1 MTPNLTIDRTAV
13 ERFCRRWRITELSL
27 FGSVLRD
34 DFGPQS
40 DIDVLV
46 TFAPG
51 AGRSLFDHHD
61 MQAELAAIVG
71 HPVDIVSRASVEQSP
86 NWIRRQAI
94 LDSAEL
100 FYAA

>member
-1 MTPNLTIDRTAV
+1 MTPNLTIDRAAV
-13 ERFCRRWRITELSL
+13 ERFCRRWKITELWL

-46 TFAPG
+46 TFAPD
-51 AGRSLFDHHD
+51 AGRSLFGHHD

-71 HPVDIVSRASVEQSP
+71 YPVDIVSRASVEQSP

>member
-13 ERFCRRWRITELSL
+13 ERFCRRWRITEL
-27 FGSVLRD
+27 
-34 DFGPQS
+34 
-40 DIDVLV
+40 
-46 TFAPG
+46 
-51 AGRSLFDHHD
+51 SLFDHHD

-94 LDSAEL
+94 LESAEL